1 MAERTNARLLK
12 SRETSV
18 SVGSNPTPSA
28 GQSSQTTT
36 TYDLH
41 GRVAGVTGGADA
53 EVVCDYDANEN
64 VICLAYPVAGTMVA
78 GTMVAGTDGTS
89 TPGTGVG
96 TCGYDPS
103 GSSAIGWRARP
114 SGSYVLDVGLFGTA
128 GGIELD
134 CGTARGGH
142 AGVRPRSRRPVGAS

>member
-64 VICLAYPVAGTMVA
+64 VICLAYPVA